1 MFLPLTPISEI
12 FGTLSEALFLKEILR
27 GEDPVTGEDP
37 FPGEDPFIRED
48 PFMSILGH
56 ERQGLAGTSSSS
68 GAGSYAAFVLA
79 GVQCQESVPQSEV
92 CSLHTTLR

>member
-37 FPGEDPFIRED
+37 VPEEDPFIRED
-48 PFMSILGH
+48 PFTSILGH
-56 ERQGLAGTSSSS
+56 KHQGLGGTSSSS
-68 GAGSYAAFVLA
+68 GAGSYAASVLA

-92 CSLHTTLR
+92 CSLHTTL

>member
-48 PFMSILGH
+48 PFTSILGH
-56 ERQGLAGTSSSS
+56 EHQGLGGTSSSS
-68 GAGSYAAFVLA
+68 GAGSYAASVLA

>member
-1 MFLPLTPISEI
+1 MSLPLTPISEI

-27 GEDPVTGEDP
+27 GEDPITGEDL
-37 FPGEDPFIRED
+37 FPGEDSFIRED
-48 PFMSILGH
+48 PFTSILGH
-56 ERQGLAGTSSSS
+56 EHQGLGGTSSSS
-68 GAGSYAAFVLA
+68 GAGSYAASVLA